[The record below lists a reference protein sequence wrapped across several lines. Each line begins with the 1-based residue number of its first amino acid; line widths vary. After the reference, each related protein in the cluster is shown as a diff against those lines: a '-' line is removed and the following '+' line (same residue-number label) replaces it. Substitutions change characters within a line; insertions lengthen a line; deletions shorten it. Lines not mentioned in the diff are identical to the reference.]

1 MMFSGVS
8 GIGSGIGYSTGRT
21 RRLRCCLLLYA
32 SSVEQVQKWDTTFY
46 RNIRAD
52 AIRVS

>member
-21 RRLRCCLLLYA
+21 RRLRCCLFTWA
-32 SSVEQVQKWDTTFY
+32 PQSDNSIPVQSPVMPCPGDGEF
-46 RNIRAD
+46 AG
-52 AIRVS
+52 